1 MRHQVFIIFTN
12 ASQIKI
18 TPEKE
23 ALFMSEDK
31 KGYIGIKFKFSILLI
46 IVIILFGVFAGFKAG
61 RMVYKDKQPEITA
74 AYISGKIN
82 SISELTT
89 AEMLYSGL
97 VIYSEGEIPLL
108 TKKGFSMRY
117 TANIRAGID
126 FSKINVKITDKK
138 VIVKLPEA
146 EVQSIDIEP
155 ESIEF
160 YDERYALFNWT
171 DKKDVIDAMSVS
183 KEDATAHA
191 NSEELVK
198 KAYVRAGAVIK
209 NVLEGS
215 AKGREIIIE

>member
-1 MRHQVFIIFTN
+1 M
-12 ASQIKI
+12 A
-18 TPEKE
+18 
-23 ALFMSEDK
+23 EDK
-31 KGYIGIKFKFSILLI
+31 KVYIGMKFKASMLFI
-46 IVIILFGVFAGFKAG
+46 IVIILFGVFAGFRAG

-74 AYISGKIN
+74 AYISEKIN
-82 SISELTT
+82 GASELTT

-126 FSKINVKITDKK
+126 FSKVNINVTDKK
-138 VIVKLPEA
+138 VTVKIPEA
-146 EVQSIDIEP
+146 EVQSIDVEP

-171 DKKDVIDAMSVS
+171 DKKDVIDAISIS

-191 NSEELVK
+191 NVGELVK
-198 KAYVRAGAVIK
+198 KAGRHAGAVIK
-209 NVLEGS
+209 NILEGS
-215 AKGREIIIE
+215 VGSRELIIE

>member
-1 MRHQVFIIFTN
+1 M
-12 ASQIKI
+12 A
-18 TPEKE
+18 
-23 ALFMSEDK
+23 EDK
-31 KGYIGIKFKFSILLI
+31 KVYIGMKFKASLFLIIAIILL
-46 IVIILFGVFAGFKAG
+46 GVFAGFKAG

-74 AYISGKIN
+74 AYISEKIN
-82 SISELTT
+82 GVSELTT

-126 FSKINVKITDKK
+126 FSKLDINITDKK
-138 VIVKLPEA
+138 VTVKIPEA
-146 EVQSIDIEP
+146 EIQSIDVEP

-171 DKKDVIDAMSVS
+171 DKKDVIDAISIS

-191 NSEELVK
+191 NVEELIK
-198 KAYVRAGAVIK
+198 KAGNHAGAVIK
-209 NVLEGS
+209 NILGS
-215 AKGREIIIE
+215 SIGNRELIIN